1 VRAAD
6 GPTRKRSHVAHGD
19 CARNLLIDRYREG
32 DPGRREPP
40 YRSLRKVRAHLAG
53 QATAQAS
60 QTWSSE

>member
-1 VRAAD
+1 
-6 GPTRKRSHVAHGD
+6 VAHGD

-53 QATAQAS
+53 QATARAS